1 MKNLFKLLIVITL
14 LFSCKKETEPIEKTI
29 TLTGRI
35 ILNCAGDP
43 MANQNIELWL
53 YLPDINFEILDVK
66 TDANGNFSWTFDK
79 PKSLIQIAIRPG
91 GGGDILTFN
100 PKHRNLGTIIATPKC
115 NVVMKIKINN
125 PYSFG
130 DTLRLKDFPN
140 HPTLKGINIAAPFRD
155 TILAPAYNYSELSW
169 PGTFEQKNTTYV
181 SSIIYIYKGVSG
193 TSSFTELY
201 HKDYENRFKSCTGV
215 MDTVLIEIN

>member
-1 MKNLFKLLIVITL
+1 MKNLFKLLIITTL

-29 TLTGRI
+29 TLTGKI
-35 ILNCAGDP
+35 VLNCAGDP

-79 PKSLIQIAIRPG
+79 PKELIQIAIRPG

-115 NVVMKIKINN
+115 NVVMKIKVNN
-125 PYSFG
+125 SYSLG
-130 DTLRLKDFPN
+130 DTLLLKDFPN
-140 HPTLKGINIAAPFRD
+140 QPFSVVRIPAPFRD
-155 TILAPAYNYSELSW
+155 TILTTAYNYSELRW
-169 PGTFEQKNTTYV
+169 PETFEQKNTTYV
-181 SSIIYIYKGVSG
+181 STKKYVFNGIIGSSINVLYNESI
-193 TSSFTELY
+193 SS
-201 HKDYENRFKSCTGV
+201 RFKSCTGAV
-215 MDTVLIEIN
+215 DTLLVEIN